1 MQYSIW
7 AGFFSHLQRDF
18 RLLTRHKLELLNP
31 LVFFVLAVSLIPLGL
46 GPEKKALAQL
56 APGIVWIMA
65 LLASLLS
72 LEALFRSDYE
82 DGSLEQILIS
92 PQPLYFVVLAKL
104 LVHWCATGLPLTLIS
119 PLLGLLMSLPEA
131 GYIPLIISLL
141 LGTISMTLIGGIGA
155 ALTLSARRSG
165 LLLSLIVVPLYIP
178 LLIFGASA
186 VQSAIDF
193 SQYQMQLA
201 VLGAMAA
208 LGLLAAPFAIMVAL
222 KISQE

>member
-1 MQYSIW
+1 MQPSLW
-7 AGFFSHLQRDF
+7 QGFFSHIKRDF
-18 RLLTRHKLELLNP
+18 RLIARHKLDLLNP
-31 LVFFVLAVSLIPLGL
+31 LVFFFLAVSLIPLGI
-46 GPEKKALAQL
+46 GPEKKLLAQL

-72 LEALFRSDYE
+72 LENLFHSDYE
-82 DGSLEQILIS
+82 DGSLEQMLVS
-92 PQPLYFVVLAKL
+92 PQALYFAVLAKIFM
-104 LVHWCATGLPLTLIS
+104 HWCVSGLPLTLVA
-119 PLLGLLMSLPEA
+119 PFLGLVMNLPEQ
-131 GYIPLIISLL
+131 GYWPLMISLL
-141 LGTISMTLIGGIGA
+141 LGTLTMSLIGGIGA

-186 VQSAIDF
+186 VQSASELAPF
-193 SQYQMQLA
+193 GMQLA

-208 LGLLAAPFAIMVAL
+208 LAFLIAPFAIMGAL